1 MGTSYQMFIRAV
13 SPMPECAA
21 FASSRVGGTVFTTSL
36 PEVSIGVSEELE
48 ARERRSS
55 S

>member
-36 PEVSIGVSEELE
+36 PEVSIGVPEEL
-48 ARERRSS
+48 ARERLSS